1 MIVVLKG
8 TGYQQLGGRRWNT
21 CIHLWT
27 SCWSLWDMHCI
38 LFLCLGHPK
47 VEIKSLEW
55 MMLQQEEL
63 PLSSSILTSTGLRIH
78 ILIPRKKLCFVMVP
92 SYLTW
97 SALKWNLGM
106 EVPNFLTNI
115 RTSQFITHTRK
126 YINIMVCSISH
137 IYVYYALLST
147 QEHW

>member
-1 MIVVLKG
+1 MTVVLKG
-8 TGYQQLGGRRWNT
+8 TGYQQPWKRRSNT

-47 VEIKSLEW
+47 VETKSLEW
-55 MMLQQEEL
+55 MMSQQEEL

-78 ILIPRKKLCFVMVP
+78 ILIPRKKLGFVMVP

-97 SALKWNLGM
+97 YALKWNLGI
-106 EVPNFLTNI
+106 EVSNFLTNI

-126 YINIMVCSISH
+126 YINIMVFFSLTYIC
-137 IYVYYALLST
+137 VLCLLRT
-147 QEHW
+147 RENW